1 MSGLARSVP
10 AAVPVQ
16 SLDPDFG
23 HAWGR
28 ADYRNVRADRPNRG
42 GARPF
47 RAGWDRQHSGP
58 FALGHPAPS
67 LAGSQ
72 MSWRGMRCLIAGA
85 LCFMLAACG
94 GGSDPV
100 RDVSTA
106 AASAELPGKQTQ
118 AYQSATKFAADG
130 WYWNAA
136 EPGTGF
142 FVEAQGD
149 QAFVGFFMYEAR
161 TGNPVWY
168 AAYGAFFADDRGNHY
183 FFGDLRRYANGQSIS
198 ATSVP
203 PGGSSVSL
211 GPVSINFPFAGG
223 AAVSLPGGRT
233 IAATRFVFGGNGPAV
248 QPRPH
253 QPETGWYW
261 NPNEGG
267 RGYALEVQND
277 QLYMAMFHYNE
288 DGSPTWHIIK
298 GDLST
303 GVLTAPFT
311 AYDGGQ
317 SLAAAFAPG
326 GTESLR
332 GAYTVSFRHA
342 CAGQVQRAGAP
353 ATAIR
358 RFPIP
363 GSGLA
368 PAAECR
374 VLRTLADLAPAA
386 RPPETLPDLTAAELA
401 LERPTPPLQPGDAV
415 YGRIDLP
422 GDADLYE
429 IDLKAGV
436 PYRISVKG
444 ASSSAGTLP
453 NPRIVLYA
461 PRGAALAVADDRGGS
476 DPDARLLHTPAT
488 SGRYWLSVMPS
499 SADQSG
505 SFVLSVDG
513 GVAVDLD
520 ASPVK
525 PLASLAGVFAGSLR
539 GSDTGSF
546 SLSVGTDGLI
556 GGSVTLA
563 SAPGAPLP
571 VSGSVQLGGVFRL
584 TAGALTVAGYL
595 GPQGD
600 LSGTWAAAGA
610 AGGVMIGDR
619 SGAKVLGN
627 RPPLGSVANATTF
640 LFGSALSL
648 LADGSDADGDPLS
661 YRWQLLSRPIGSS
674 ASIADPNARIA
685 TLNSDRRGLYV
696 VALVVNDG
704 KADGAPVHVT
714 LTAVGSNAVPVARA
728 SASAGIISPGSVVTL
743 DGSRSTDP
751 DSPLSYRWEIVAQPA
766 GTDVVAFT
774 PEMAASPQAVFVARS
789 AGVYAARLTVSDEQ
803 SVSSADVSITVLP
816 PEGSPPIAQAP
827 STVIVG
833 GVGASVVL
841 KGRWAAS
848 VPVFRAWRLTQ
859 AAPGSSL
866 PLGVIGGG
874 ETVELLPDVAGTYH
888 LVFDVID
895 AADPRKVGSASAQ
908 VLAVDLS
915 GRWAGNLGV
924 APLSSA
930 SIDFSTTASGAL
942 TGTLTAGF
950 HLCGQFQ
957 RQVARFEAPLRV
969 RYGGNV
975 EVFQVDNGSIATLK
989 AELSSA
995 TRMSGTLTLDI
1006 PASPSCGAQSVVLP
1020 WVATKFA
1027 AP

>member
-1 MSGLARSVP
+1 MGSKSMWRM
-10 AAVPVQ
+10 AAV
-16 SLDPDFG
+16 
-23 HAWGR
+23 AW
-28 ADYRNVRADRPNRG
+28 V
-42 GARPF
+42 
-47 RAGWDRQHSGP
+47 
-58 FALGHPAPS
+58 FA
-67 LAGSQ
+67 
-72 MSWRGMRCLIAGA
+72 
-85 LCFMLAACG
+85 LAACG
-94 GGSDPV
+94 GGGEPGPGM
-100 RDVSTA
+100 STA
-106 AASAELPGKQTQ
+106 APSAAAELPGKQTQ
-118 AYQSATKFAADG
+118 AYQSATKFAANG

-142 FVEAQGD
+142 VVEAQGE
-149 QAFVGFFMYEAR
+149 QAFVGFFMYEAG
-161 TGNPVWY
+161 TGKPVWY

-233 IAATRFVFGGNGPAV
+233 IAATRFFFGGNGPAV
-248 QPRPH
+248 LPRAH

-267 RGYALEVQND
+267 RGYAIEVQND

-288 DGSPTWHIIK
+288 DGSPTWHIVK

-317 SLAAAFAPG
+317 SLASAFVPG

-332 GAYTVSFRHA
+332 GAYTVSFRNA

-374 VLRTLADLAPAA
+374 SLRTLADLAPAA
-386 RPPETLPDLTAAELA
+386 RPPDSLPDLTAAELA
-401 LERPTPPLQPGDAV
+401 LDRATPPLQPGDAV
-415 YGRIDLP
+415 FGQIDLP

-429 IDLKAGV
+429 VDLTAGV

-444 ASSSAGTLP
+444 ASSNAGTLP
-453 NPRIVLYA
+453 NPRIVLYG

-476 DPDARLLHTPAT
+476 NRDALLLHSPAT

-513 GVAVDLD
+513 GVAADLD

-525 PLASLAGVFAGSLR
+525 PLASLAGSFTGSLR
-539 GSDTGSF
+539 GIDTGAF

-556 GGSVTLA
+556 GGSVALA
-563 SAPGAPLP
+563 SAPGTPLP

-584 TAGALTVAGYL
+584 TAGTWTAAGYL

-600 LSGTWAAAGA
+600 LSGTWASAGA
-610 AGGVMIGDR
+610 AAGVFIGDR
-619 SGAKVLGN
+619 NGAKVLGN
-627 RPPLGSVANATTF
+627 RPPQGSIASPTTF
-640 LFGSALSL
+640 VFGSPLSL
-648 LADGSDADGDPLS
+648 LGEGTDADGDPLS
-661 YRWQLLSRPIGSS
+661 YRWKLVSRPIGSS

-685 TLNSDRRGLYV
+685 TLNSDRRGLHV

-704 KADGAPVHVT
+704 KTDGAPVHVT
-714 LTAVGSNAVPVARA
+714 LSAVGSNAVPVARA
-728 SASAGIISPGSVVTL
+728 SSSGGIVPLGSVVTL
-743 DGSRSTDP
+743 DGRGSSDP
-751 DSPLSYRWEIVAQPA
+751 DSPLSYRWEIAAQPS
-766 GTDVVAFT
+766 GTDAVAFT
-774 PEMAASPQAVFVARS
+774 TEMAASPEALFVARS
-789 AGVYAARLTVSDEQ
+789 AGVYVARLTVSDEQ

-816 PEGSPPIAQAP
+816 PEGSAPIAQAP
-827 STVIVG
+827 STVIFG
-833 GVGASVVL
+833 GVGAGVLL

-848 VPVFRAWRLTQ
+848 GPVFRAWRLTQ
-859 AAPGSSL
+859 AALGSSL
-866 PLGVIGGG
+866 PLGAVGGG

-895 AADPRKVGSASAQ
+895 AANPLKVGSASAQ
-908 VLAVDLS
+908 VVAVDLS
-915 GRWAGNLGV
+915 GRWAGSLGV

-957 RQVARFEAPLRV
+957 RQVARFQGPQRILYEP
-969 RYGGNV
+969 GNGASV
-975 EVFQVDNGSIATLK
+975 LLDNGSIATMR
-989 AELSSA
+989 AELSSP
-995 TRMSGTLTLDI
+995 TRVSGTLSLET
-1006 PASPSCGAQSVVLP
+1006 PASPHCGPQSVVLP

-1027 AP
+1027 AS